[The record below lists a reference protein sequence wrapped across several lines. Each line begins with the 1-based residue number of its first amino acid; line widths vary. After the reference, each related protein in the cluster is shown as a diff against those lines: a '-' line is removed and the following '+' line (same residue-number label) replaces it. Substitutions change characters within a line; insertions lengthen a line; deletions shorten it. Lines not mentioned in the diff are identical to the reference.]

1 MGISKFKRLLAR
13 RQQFIERDS
22 SQLPIKSPNISVYD
36 GRKVGTGFVASHI
49 RGKVTADGNCFISS
63 RHHMLNSFV
72 PNLVWLPVQVSKLTD
87 REGSFAQKL
96 LQAISYEIYK
106 DISLPEELRCVW
118 ETLAPPEDRT
128 KVKIDSK
135 QLNFFSV
142 SDNWL
147 TKRIDSLIS
156 EIDIILSVS
165 KTDYIKTGNVNPAA
179 TCQL

>member
-1 MGISKFKRLLAR
+1 M
-13 RQQFIERDS
+13 
-22 SQLPIKSPNISVYD
+22 
-36 GRKVGTGFVASHI
+36 VAP
-49 RGKVTADGNCFISS
+49 
-63 RHHMLNSFV
+63 LE
-72 PNLVWLPVQVSKLTD
+72 VSKLTD

-165 KTDYIKTGNVNPAA
+165 KTDYIKTGKVKSHRYLPTLKQIPSEQTQDMNDWLSKYKIWLSQAPNHPVHPSTAKAPVGGKAIERALERRANRQQKA
-179 TCQL
+179 QREL